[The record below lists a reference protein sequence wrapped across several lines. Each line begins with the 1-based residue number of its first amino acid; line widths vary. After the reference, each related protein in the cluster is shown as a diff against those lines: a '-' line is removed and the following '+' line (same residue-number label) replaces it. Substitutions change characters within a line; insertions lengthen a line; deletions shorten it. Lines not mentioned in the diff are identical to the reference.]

1 MRFKRSTI
9 PAGCY
14 SEGILYPF
22 GHALGIG
29 IKVSFQ
35 LLAKQADLPTLKT
48 SPITLI
54 TIFQKTVRF
63 SLNLKIL
70 VLIDGSDV
78 YAQTLGNQVRA
89 KVQGKHQY
97 ARNPSIVSK
106 TDNVTLKFAQFLYF
120 LFR

>member
-1 MRFKRSTI
+1 MS
-9 PAGCY
+9 
-14 SEGILYPF
+14 L
-22 GHALGIG
+22 
-29 IKVSFQ
+29 Q
-35 LLAKQADLPTLKT
+35 LLTKQADLLTLKT

-97 ARNPSIVSK
+97 ARNPSIVCRATVS
-106 TDNVTLKFAQFLYF
+106 NFEE
-120 LFR
+120 LFEIVDIESRGE

>member
-1 MRFKRSTI
+1 MS
-9 PAGCY
+9 
-14 SEGILYPF
+14 L
-22 GHALGIG
+22 
-29 IKVSFQ
+29 Q

-48 SPITLI
+48 SLITLI
-54 TIFQKTVRF
+54 AIFQKTVRF
-63 SLNLKIL
+63 SSNVKIL
-70 VLIDGSDV
+70 VPIDGSDV